1 MRAAVLPLL
10 LAAGLAVPAAVLA
23 ADGPK
28 RTSTLSVEGAMG
40 QVRVQARGG
49 LLGRVNSGSI
59 QIVDLSPNDRWFPVV
74 NGIGRGVLVTYRG
87 ENISFRLLGGGY
99 RLVLKGRGISIA
111 ARGHGWAVL
120 DGEPNEIGDTGI
132 WAVGPDADCRR
143 MPTACTPV
151 PEQARLVSFG
161 GSTTS
166 NNPSLQP

>member
-28 RTSTLSVEGAMG
+28 RAGTLSVDGAMG

-49 LLGRVNSGSI
+49 LLGRVESGSI
-59 QIVDLSPNDRWFPVV
+59 QLVDLTPNDRWFPVV

-87 ENISFRLLGGGY
+87 ESITFRLLGGSY

-111 ARGHGWAVL
+111 ARGHGWALL

-143 MPTACTPV
+143 APEACAAV
-151 PEQARLVSFG
+151 PEQARLVTFG
-161 GSTTS
+161 SG
-166 NNPSLQP
+166 NKLNPSLQP

>member
-23 ADGPK
+23 AEGPK
-28 RTSTLSVEGAMG
+28 RAGTLSVEGAMG

-49 LLGRVNSGSI
+49 LLGRVESGSI
-59 QIVDLSPNDRWFPVV
+59 QLVDLTPNDRWFPVV

-87 ENISFRLLGGGY
+87 ENITFRLLGGSY

-111 ARGHGWAVL
+111 ARGHGWALL

-143 MPTACTPV
+143 APDPCAAV
-151 PEQARLVSFG
+151 PEQARLVTFG
-161 GSTTS
+161 SG
-166 NNPSLQP
+166 NRINPSLQP